1 MASSTIIVIALF
13 AVAAALFLVAIGVV
27 LRQRRTAHR
36 RVQAGDIRAGAA
48 EQFHTAGRHEAL
60 ADETAAQARVAQAEG
75 DAKTAHAAGLKHQA
89 QALRSNAATARDD
102 VRKEFER
109 ADTIDPDSQT
119 QNAPGQDTATRE
131 TPPGTPGDTHG
142 PRPTRRAG

>member
-1 MASSTIIVIALF
+1 MAIRTIIVIVLF
-13 AVAAALFLVAIGVV
+13 AVAAVLFLVVIGVV

-36 RVQAGDIRAGAA
+36 RVRVGDIRVGAA
-48 EQFHTAGRHEAL
+48 EQSHTVGRHEAL
-60 ADETAAQARVAQAEG
+60 AD
-75 DAKTAHAAGLKHQA
+75 
-89 QALRSNAATARDD
+89 RDD

-131 TPPGTPGDTHG
+131 TPPGTPGDTRG

>member
-1 MASSTIIVIALF
+1 MAIRTIIVIVLF
-13 AVAAALFLVAIGVV
+13 AVAAVLFLVVIGVV

-36 RVQAGDIRAGAA
+36 RVHAADIRVGAA
-48 EQFHTAGRHEAL
+48 EQSHTVGRHEAL
-60 ADETAAQARVAQAEG
+60 ADETAAQPEG

-89 QALRSNAATARDD
+89 QTLRSDAATARDD

-109 ADTIDPDSQT
+109 ADTIDPDSKT
-119 QNAPGQDTATRE
+119 QNALGQDTTTRE

-142 PRPTRRAG
+142 PPPTRRAG